1 MGKLERSSQKA
12 LPIHNIELTTK
23 RGTIS
28 RRSER
33 VEIHWRVRKKR
44 KNAKAVEGAVLKRN
58 ISAKAKTSPIAPT
71 AKPNNICKMVFRV
84 ALLVP
89 ALLLAEY

>member
-12 LPIHNIELTTK
+12 LPIHKIEVTMK
-23 RGTIS
+23 RGTRS
-28 RRSER
+28 RGDEK
-33 VEIHWRVRKKR
+33 VEFHWRVRKKR
-44 KNAKAVEGAVLKRN
+44 KNAKAVEGAVLKCN
-58 ISAKAKTSPIAPT
+58 MSAKAKTSPIAPT